1 MNSRGKFIALEGG
14 DGSGKGTHM
23 AYLKEKLGFKVF
35 IPTMEPGGTG
45 LGLKIRELILTHQ
58 SFDMCFKTEL
68 LMFFADRAQHIEKV
82 IAPAL
87 EAGHNVI
94 SDRFSLSTIAY
105 QIYGR
110 EKTEYLDFCLALE
123 QHIVGRYQPDLYV
136 FLDVPPEK
144 GIERMRIREESA
156 GEAHGDRLD
165 EEAIQFHRRVRNGYM
180 IHLRD
185 YSHFIAN
192 TDRPVERVKE
202 EVLSV
207 VSMYLKQ

>member
-1 MNSRGKFIALEGG
+1 MASRGKFIALEGG

-23 AYLKEKLGFKVF
+23 AYLKEKLGFEAF

-45 LGLKIRELILTHQ
+45 LGMKIRELILTHQ
-58 SFDMCFKTEL
+58 SFDMCFKAEL
-68 LMFFADRAQHIEKV
+68 LLFFADRAQHIEKV

-94 SDRFSLSTIAY
+94 TDRFSLSTIAY

-110 EKTEYLDFCLALE
+110 ERTEYLDFCLSLE
-123 QHIVGRYQPDLYV
+123 QHIIGRYIPDLYI

-144 GIERMRIREESA
+144 GRERTHGRA
-156 GEAHGDRLD
+156 VHGGEVKGDRID
-165 EEAIQFHRRVRNGYM
+165 EETLAFHKRVRQGYM

-185 YSHFIAN
+185 YPHFIVN
-192 TDRPVERVKE
+192 TDRAIEHVRE
-202 EVLSV
+202 ELLHV
-207 VSMYLKQ
+207 VSMYLGK